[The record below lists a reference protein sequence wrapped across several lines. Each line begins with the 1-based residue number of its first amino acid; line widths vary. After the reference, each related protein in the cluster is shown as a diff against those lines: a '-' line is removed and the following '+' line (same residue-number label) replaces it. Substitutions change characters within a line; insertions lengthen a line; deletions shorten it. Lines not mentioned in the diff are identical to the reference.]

1 MIVEEVFTKKEKN
14 IIISKDYNP
23 LKVNYELIYERDGL
37 FMNETKDILLNEIT
51 EELNFI
57 ERIFFKNK
65 FIKVYKK
72 GVRKGFNWS
81 YNIVR

>member
-1 MIVEEVFTKKEKN
+1 MIVEKIFTKEIKNN
-14 IIISKDYNP
+14 IISEKYNP
-23 LKVNYELIYERDGL
+23 LNKDESFYESEGL
-37 FMNETKDILLNEIT
+37 FMKETKDVLLNEVI

>member
-1 MIVEEVFTKKEKN
+1 MIVEKVFTKKEENN
-14 IIISKDYNP
+14 IINENYIP
-23 LKVNYELIYERDGL
+23 LKVNFKNLLEKDGL